1 MAVVKKVLAISASL
15 VALAAC
21 VQEIPD
27 SGAGVGF
34 GDYDAYQQEM
44 LRQEAALAQTSVN
57 DQTADSGSITSEELA
72 ALGIGQSL
80 EPEATTTTSTSTST
94 TTQTSS
100 EPVQSEPISN
110 GGISDEQEFSAVAE
124 RETIESDAAR
134 LAANAAQ
141 YQVAEV
147 AALPVRD
154 GDEGPNIVEYAL
166 NAPNKLG
173 QAWYSRIQL
182 FSQTRFETNCAKYN
196 TPDDAQRD
204 FLLSGGPERDP
215 MGLDPDGDGFA
226 CGWDPE
232 PFRLAFGQ
240 TAGN

>member
-1 MAVVKKVLAISASL
+1 VAAVNKYLMMGA
-15 VALAAC
+15 ALAALSAC

-34 GDYDAYQQEM
+34 GDYNAYQEQL
-44 LRQEAALAQTSVN
+44 LRQEAALTAASVN
-57 DQTADSGSITSEELA
+57 DQSASSGTISSEELA
-72 ALGIGQSL
+72 ALGIGQGE
-80 EPEATTTTSTSTST
+80 EPTTTTATITSET
-94 TTQTSS
+94 T
-100 EPVQSEPISN
+100 SEPIQTEPVSN
-110 GGISDEQEFSAVAE
+110 GGISDEQDFSAVAE

-147 AALPVRD
+147 SALPVRD

-173 QAWYSRIQL
+173 QPWYSRIQL
-182 FSQTRFETNCAKYN
+182 FTQTRFETNCARYN

-232 PFRLAFGQ
+232 PFRLAFGM
-240 TAGN
+240 APSN

>member
-1 MAVVKKVLAISASL
+1 VNKVLMMG
-15 VALAAC
+15 VALAALSAC
-21 VQEIPD
+21 VQDIPD

-34 GDYDAYQQEM
+34 DDYDAYQEQ
-44 LRQEAALAQTSVN
+44 LARQEAALAQASLS
-57 DQTADSGSITSEELA
+57 DQTASTGTISSEELA
-72 ALGIGQSL
+72 ALGIGQGDA
-80 EPEATTTTSTSTST
+80 PTATTST
-94 TTQTSS
+94 TTPVGS
-100 EPVQSEPISN
+100 EPVQPEPISN
-110 GGISDEQEFSAVAE
+110 GGISDEQDFSAVAE

-147 AALPVRD
+147 TALPVRE

-166 NAPNKLG
+166 AAPNKLG
-173 QAWYSRIQL
+173 QPWYSRLQL

-204 FLLSGGPERDP
+204 FLLNGGPERDP

-232 PFRLAFGQ
+232 PFRLAFGMA
-240 TAGN
+240 AGN

>member
-1 MAVVKKVLAISASL
+1 VAAVKKVLVIGAAIA
-15 VALAAC
+15 ALSAC

-27 SGAGVGF
+27 SGEGVGF
-34 GDYDAYQQEM
+34 GDYVTYQEQM
-44 LRQEAALAQTSVN
+44 ARQEAALAAAALS
-57 DQTADSGSITSEELA
+57 DQNASTGTISSEELA
-72 ALGIGQSL
+72 ALGIGQAA
-80 EPEATTTTSTSTST
+80 EPTTSTSSTSAT
-94 TTQTSS
+94 TAEASS
-100 EPVQSEPISN
+100 EPEQTEPVSN
-110 GGISDEQEFSAVAE
+110 GGISDEQDFSAVAE

-147 AALPVRD
+147 SALPVRD

-182 FSQTRFETNCAKYN
+182 FSQSRFETNCAKYN

-204 FLLSGGPERDP
+204 FLLNGGPERDP

-240 TAGN
+240 

>member
-1 MAVVKKVLAISASL
+1 VVNKILLMGVAL

-21 VQEIPD
+21 VQDIPD

-34 GDYDAYQQEM
+34 GDYDAYQEQ
-44 LRQEAALAQTSVN
+44 LARQEAALAQASLS
-57 DQTADSGSITSEELA
+57 DQTASTGTISSDELA
-72 ALGIGQSL
+72 ALGIGQSD
-80 EPEATTTTSTSTST
+80 EPTTTHST
-94 TTQTSS
+94 TQAGSDPVQT
-100 EPVQSEPISN
+100 EPVSN
-110 GGISDEQEFSAVAE
+110 GGISDEQDFSAVAE

-147 AALPVRD
+147 TALPVRD
-154 GDEGPNIVEYAL
+154 GGEGPNIVEYAL
-166 NAPNKLG
+166 AAPNKLG
-173 QAWYSRIQL
+173 QPWYSRLQL

-204 FLLSGGPERDP
+204 FLLRGGPERDP

-232 PFRLAFGQ
+232 PFRLASGM
-240 TAGN
+240 TPSN

>member
-1 MAVVKKVLAISASL
+1 MNKVLLMGVAL

-21 VQEIPD
+21 VQDIPD

-34 GDYDAYQQEM
+34 GDYTAYQEQ
-44 LRQEAALAQTSVN
+44 LARQEAALSGSSVS
-57 DQTADSGSITSEELA
+57 DQTATTGTISSEELA
-72 ALGIGQSL
+72 ALGIGQDPSPVAA
-80 EPEATTTTSTSTST
+80 E
-94 TTQTSS
+94 TQS
-100 EPVQSEPISN
+100 EPVQTEPVSN
-110 GGISDEQEFSAVAE
+110 GGISDEQDFSAVAE
-124 RETIESDAAR
+124 RESIESDAAR

-147 AALPVRD
+147 TALPVRD

-166 NAPNKLG
+166 AAPNKLG
-173 QAWYSRIQL
+173 QPWYSRLQL

-204 FLLSGGPERDP
+204 FLLRGGPDRDP

-232 PFRLAFGQ
+232 PFRLAFGM
-240 TAGN
+240 APSN

>member
-1 MAVVKKVLAISASL
+1 VAAVNKYLMMGA
-15 VALAAC
+15 ALAALSAC

-34 GDYDAYQQEM
+34 GDYEAYQEQL
-44 LRQEAALAQTSVN
+44 LRQEGALAAASVN
-57 DQTADSGSITSEELA
+57 DQSASSGTISSEELA
-72 ALGIGQSL
+72 ALGIGQGE
-80 EPEATTTTSTSTST
+80 EPTTTTAAITSET
-94 TTQTSS
+94 T
-100 EPVQSEPISN
+100 SEPIQTEPVSN
-110 GGISDEQEFSAVAE
+110 GGISDEQDFSAVAE

-141 YQVAEV
+141 YQVADV
-147 AALPVRD
+147 TALPVRD

-173 QAWYSRIQL
+173 QPWYSRLQL

-204 FLLSGGPERDP
+204 FLLNGGPERDP

-232 PFRLAFGQ
+232 PFRLAFGM
-240 TAGN
+240 APSN

>member
-1 MAVVKKVLAISASL
+1 MAQVNKVLMMGAAIA
-15 VALAAC
+15 ALSAC

-34 GDYDAYQQEM
+34 GDYTSYQEQ
-44 LRQEAALAQTSVN
+44 LARQEAALAQVSVS
-57 DQTADSGSITSEELA
+57 DQTASTGTISSEELA
-72 ALGIGQSL
+72 ALGIGPSS
-80 EPEATTTTSTSTST
+80 EPATATSSTTTTSTA
-94 TTQTSS
+94 SS

-147 AALPVRD
+147 TALPVRD

-173 QAWYSRIQL
+173 QPWYSRIQL

-204 FLLSGGPERDP
+204 FLLNGGPERDP

-232 PFRLAFGQ
+232 PFRLAFGM
-240 TAGN
+240 APSN